1 MLVNHVSVHWYQ
13 KGKGMRGINEDG
25 WMKFYLSTLY
35 LPKNSLP
42 NSTTQCGYIG
52 ISEISCQ
59 VRTEVYL

>member
-1 MLVNHVSVHWYQ
+1 MLVNHVFVHWYQ
-13 KGKGMRGINEDG
+13 KGKEMRGINEDG

-52 ISEISCQ
+52 ISEISW
-59 VRTEVYL
+59 